1 MDWERLSVREG
12 RAQKDG
18 PFEGVPPHLFDPLR
32 SWVDHAFGGSN
43 YSMDDIEG
51 GYKLAAV
58 IRWTPPRDRAPST
71 LTVRA
76 VTQSLASE
84 PDLILD
90 AVDAALHLRE
100 MNAVDCRKLDEVLSL
115 GGSVWKVNSDR
126 SGLVRHLGTA
136 TENAFVDAAS
146 SPDTTSAELKE
157 GWINAY
163 GRNPDASD
171 AWDHSIKA
179 VESCL
184 VPILVPAKAKATLGD
199 VVGVLNSQGHLW
211 QLVLHGQDGSRS
223 VETLVSMLR
232 LIWPNPDR
240 HGGTNRRQP
249 SLDEARAVVH
259 LAVTIVQWARAG
271 VLSRRS

>member
-1 MDWERLSVREG
+1 MGWERLSVREG
-12 RAQKDG
+12 RAQRDG

-32 SWVDHAFGGSN
+32 NWVDHAFGGN
-43 YSMDDIEG
+43 GHSMDDIEG
-51 GYKLAAV
+51 GSRLAAV
-58 IRWTPPRDRAPST
+58 IRWAPPRGYAHTT

-76 VTQSLASE
+76 VTKSLASE

-90 AVDAALHLRE
+90 AVDAALHLTE
-100 MNAVDCRKLDEVLSL
+100 MSAVDCRKLDEVLSL
-115 GGSVWKVNSDR
+115 GGSVWKVNGSR
-126 SGLVRHLGTA
+126 SGLVRHLGAA
-136 TENAFVDAAS
+136 TEAAFIDATS
-146 SPDTTSAELKE
+146 SPDTTSAVLQE

-163 GRNPDASD
+163 GRNPNASD

-184 VPILVPAKAKATLGD
+184 IPILAPAKTKATLGD
-199 VVGVLNSQGHLW
+199 VVGVLNSQGRLW
-211 QLVLHGQDGSRS
+211 QLVLHGQDGNRS
-223 VETLVSMLR
+223 VAPLVSMLR

-240 HGGTNRRQP
+240 HGGINRRHP

-271 VLSRRS
+271 VISRRS